1 MSKASHTL
9 QIATETNVMYMTQ
22 HLIQRKLTRA
32 MNINFTKHV
41 KSI

>member
-32 MNINFTKHV
+32 NINFTKHV